1 MNRSTKTWTVNV
13 NISCLHPIMQEIVRL
28 SVVQH
33 VLYFMNRVGCTS
45 SLLCSPPP
53 SPDTLL
59 MDRCFTTVERTH
71 RVMQFSSLACCFGIC
86 PTARCGGNLTSVE
99 RARWHVVSSGAKV
112 GCWKPSRRSSR
123 LVPKF
128 QREHWPAFTIQN
140 LLVNAEAE
148 NTRLISRA
156 RPSSDPVLDEKA

>member
-1 MNRSTKTWTVNV
+1 MELMRHHSRTNASSDAVLKPRMLLGN
-13 NISCLHPIMQEIVRL
+13 L
-28 SVVQH
+28 SDCAVW
-33 VLYFMNRVGCTS
+33 
-45 SLLCSPPP
+45 
-53 SPDTLL
+53 
-59 MDRCFTTVERTH
+59 
-71 RVMQFSSLACCFGIC
+71 
-86 PTARCGGNLTSVE
+86 GNLTSVE
-99 RARWHVVSSGAKV
+99 RARWLLVSLGAKV
-112 GCWKPSRRSSR
+112 GCWKPSRRSCR